1 MKTVL
6 ATAAVIG
13 LALGALSPVFAAD
26 EKKCDVGMEWDK
38 TTQQCIKKQS

>member
-1 MKTVL
+1 MKAIIT
-6 ATAAVIG
+6 TAAVVG

-26 EKKCDVGMEWDK
+26 QKKCDVGMEWDK